1 MSAGKLFV
9 ISAPSGAGK
18 SSLVS
23 ALCERD
29 ASIQVSVSHTTRAPR
44 PGEEDGVNYNFT
56 TIAEFEAGIDSGLF
70 LEYAKVF
77 DNYYGTSGE
86 WVTEQLAQGIDVI
99 LEIDWQGAQQV
110 RKLVPNCTSIFI
122 LPPSVEALEQRL
134 NNRGQDGAD
143 VIARRMKDAQSEMS
157 HWHEFE
163 YVVINDAFSTA
174 LDELH
179 AIFVAERQKQARQA
193 INQQELIESLLS

>member
-29 ASIQVSVSHTTRAPR
+29 ANIQVSVSHTTRAAR

-56 TIAEFEAGIDSGLF
+56 DIETFEAGIQSSVF

-77 DNYYGTSGE
+77 DNYYGTSSD
-86 WVTEQLAQGIDVI
+86 WVKGQLAKGVDVI
-99 LEIDWQGAQQV
+99 LEIDWQGAQQI
-110 RKLVPNCTSIFI
+110 RKQVPECTSIFI

-134 NNRGQDGAD
+134 NNRGQDEAD

>member
-29 ASIQVSVSHTTRAPR
+29 ASIRVSVSHTTRAPR
-44 PGEEDGVNYNFT
+44 PGEEDGVSYNFT
-56 TIAEFEAGIDSGLF
+56 SQAEFEAGIKAGQF

-77 DNYYGTSGE
+77 DHYYGTSGE
-86 WVTEQLAQGIDVI
+86 WVKAQLTAGIDVI

-110 RKLVPNCTSIFI
+110 RQLIPECTSIFI

-134 NNRGQDGAD
+134 NSRGQDDAQ

-163 YVVINDAFSTA
+163 YLVINDAFSIA

-179 AIFVAERQKQARQA
+179 AIFVAERQKQPRQA
-193 INQQELIESLLS
+193 INQQELVESLLS